1 MDNTI
6 QSNEE
11 QFKMLLMTLEEVK
24 QGMCLFQ
31 SQYQAGWVSLIRK
44 KLGEER
50 VIVHNIA
57 EDDKEK
63 GMVNIG
69 DFRRW
74 ASESNA
80 DIVIVYNLQL
90 LGLRFGDDEAIEKL
104 NFMRDQIQAIG
115 KLFVFG
121 VTKYFGLLLSRKAR
135 DLYSCILY
143 HFEFYD
149 AGEAKAGMLELNMER
164 ATNDDI
170 LALERYKETKARIQN
185 DDAESRIALYLN
197 CMESWNAIR
206 GYLPWQEKEF
216 ILTIAENTNEYF
228 LKKELEINELE
239 SIWILAGTWIGL
251 EKAEKSVYWYQ
262 KALDLV
268 RERLGEEH
276 VMYADALEEYMAYYE
291 TVSDY
296 AALENACDQALKIY
310 SEKNAKYF
318 DHGRAVLQ
326 RKAILCRRQSKFDE
340 ALAIYEDLLKYQVNK
355 YGEKYYWNASI
366 YNNIG
371 RVYEEQGD
379 VSEALTYY
387 TKALE
392 LLENTG
398 KQDGE
403 IEVVNQNICILYLKN
418 GDGTEAWKY
427 IKRAKKRVEDVYGED
442 SIRLIEIYNCMA
454 GVWQVRERRD
464 KEFEYL
470 QKALELIKKTHMEDS
485 ENAAYVYHNLSN
497 LFSSSGDINSAM
509 TYCMM
514 AINIR
519 ERIYGEKSGLTA
531 SSYEMLGYIFYQRA
545 DHAEGR
551 KNINKARDIYITLY
565 GPKNE
570 HVRRIDSFLS
580 ECRTDN

>member
-1 MDNTI
+1 MNNTV

-11 QFKMLLMTLEEVK
+11 QFNMFLMTLEEVK

-31 SQYQAGWVSLIRK
+31 SQYQAGWVSRIRK
-44 KLGEER
+44 KLGEEK

-63 GMVNIG
+63 GMVDIG

-74 ASESNA
+74 ASESDA

-149 AGEAKAGMLELNMER
+149 AGEEKAGMLELNMEGI
-164 ATNDDI
+164 ANDDI
-170 LALERYKETKARIQN
+170 LALERYKETKERIQN
-185 DDAESRIALYLN
+185 NDEGNRISLYLS
-197 CMESWNAIR
+197 CMESWNTIR
-206 GYLPWQEKEF
+206 GYLSWQEKDF
-216 ILTIAENTNEYF
+216 ILTLAEKANEYF
-228 LKKELEINELE
+228 SKKELEINKLD

-262 KALDLV
+262 KAIDLV

-276 VMYADALEEYMAYYE
+276 VMYADALEEYMTYYE

-310 SEKNAKYF
+310 SEKNAKYS
-318 DHGRAVLQ
+318 DNGRTALQ

-340 ALAIYEDLLKYQVNK
+340 ALEIYGDLLKYQVNK
-355 YGEKYYWNASI
+355 YGEKYYGNALI

-379 VSEALTYY
+379 VSDALVYY
-387 TKALE
+387 RKALE

-403 IEVVNQNICILYLKN
+403 IEAINQNICILYLKN

-427 IKRAKKRVEDVYGED
+427 IKKAKKKVEDVYGED
-442 SIRLIEIYNCMA
+442 SIRLIGIYNCMS

-485 ENAAYVYHNLSN
+485 EDAAYVYHNLSS
-497 LFSSSGDINSAM
+497 LFSSSGDTDSAM
-509 TYCMM
+509 AYCMRE
-514 AINIR
+514 INIR
-519 ERIYGEKSGLTA
+519 ERIYGEKSWLTA
-531 SSYEMLGYIFYQRA
+531 SSYELLGYIFYRKS
-545 DHAEGR
+545 DHVEAR

-565 GPKNE
+565 GPQNE
-570 HVRRIDSFLS
+570 HVREIDDFLS
-580 ECRTDN
+580 EYRTEN

>member
-1 MDNTI
+1 MDNAI
-6 QSNEE
+6 QGNEE

-31 SQYQAGWVSLIRK
+31 SQYQAEWVSMIRK
-44 KLGEER
+44 KLGGKK

-63 GMVNIG
+63 GMVTIE

-74 ASESNA
+74 ASESEA

-121 VTKYFGLLLSRKAR
+121 VTKYFGLLLSRNAR

-149 AGEAKAGMLELNMER
+149 VREEKAGTLELNLEG
-164 ATNDDI
+164 AANDDI
-170 LALERYKETKARIQN
+170 LALERYKETKERIQN
-185 DDAESRIALYLN
+185 NGAENRVDLYLS

-216 ILTIAENTNEYF
+216 ILNIAEKTNAHF

-239 SIWILAGTWIGL
+239 SIWILARTWIGL

-262 KALDLV
+262 KALDFV
-268 RERLGEEH
+268 REKLGDEH
-276 VMYADALEEYMAYYE
+276 AMYADALGEYMVYYE

-310 SEKNAKYF
+310 SEKNIKYSGY
-318 DHGRAVLQ
+318 GRAALQ
-326 RKAILCRRQSKFDE
+326 RKAILYRRQSKFDE
-340 ALAIYEDLLKYQVNK
+340 ALAIYEDLLKYQINK
-355 YGEKYYWNASI
+355 YGEKYYGNALI
-366 YNNIG
+366 HNNIG
-371 RVYEEQGD
+371 RVYEEEGNI
-379 VSEALTYY
+379 SEALVHCR
-387 TKALE
+387 KALE
-392 LLENTG
+392 LLENAG
-398 KQDGE
+398 KQSSG
-403 IEVVNQNICILYLKN
+403 IESINQNICMLYLKN

-427 IKRAKKRVEDVYGED
+427 IKKAKKRVEDVYGED
-442 SIRLIEIYNCMA
+442 SIRLIDIYNCMS
-454 GVWQVRERRD
+454 GVWQARGRRD

-485 ENAAYVYHNLSN
+485 EDAAYVYHNLSY
-497 LFSSSGDINSAM
+497 LFYLSGNINSAM
-509 TYCMM
+509 AYCMM

-519 ERIYGEKSGLTA
+519 ERVYGEKSELTA
-531 SSYEMLGYIFYQRA
+531 SSYEMLAYIYNRKS
-545 DHAEGR
+545 DYVEAE

-565 GPKNE
+565 GPENE
-570 HVRRIDSFLS
+570 RVR
-580 ECRTDN
+580 RTDNFLNECGIR